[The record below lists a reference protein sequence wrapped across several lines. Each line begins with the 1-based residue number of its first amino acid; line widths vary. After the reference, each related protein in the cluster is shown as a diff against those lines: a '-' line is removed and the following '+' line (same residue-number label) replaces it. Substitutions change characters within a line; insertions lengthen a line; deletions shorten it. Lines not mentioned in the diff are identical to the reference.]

1 MKTYSFNGWLFL
13 DKPEG
18 LSSNKVLQ
26 TIRKLYGYPKGGFVG
41 TLDPLASGFLPVAIG
56 KATKAIKYL
65 EKDIVFNPKSSESYI
80 LLGKS
85 YEGIEDQDN
94 ALKYYEIAFTLIPHN
109 LELNYLIGKVSY
121 ELGLIEQYAEQI
133 SNLEILCETSC
144 KEIVKLKDLAE

>member
-1 MKTYSFNGWLFL
+1 MYMMLISQESHQIIRQTYKRLMKILLVTVIFLFPTIISASNSFYLSALNGFN
-13 DKPEG
+13 EE
-18 LSSNKVLQ
+18 N
-26 TIRKLYGYPKGGFVG
+26 FE
-41 TLDPLASGFLPVAIG
+41 
-56 KATKAIKYL
+56 KAIKYL

-85 YEGIEDQDN
+85 YEGLEDQDN

-144 KEIVKLKDLAE
+144 EEIVKLKDLAE

>member
-1 MKTYSFNGWLFL
+1 MMSISQESHQIIRQTYKRLMKILLVTVIFLYPTIIFASNSFYESALNVFNEENFE
-13 DKPEG
+13 K
-18 LSSNKVLQ
+18 
-26 TIRKLYGYPKGGFVG
+26 TIR
-41 TLDPLASGFLPVAIG
+41 
-56 KATKAIKYL
+56 YL
-65 EKDIVFNPKSSESYI
+65 EKEIVFNPKSSESYV

-85 YEGIEDQDN
+85 YEGLDDQDN

-144 KEIVKLKDLAE
+144 EEIVKLKDLAE

>member
-1 MKTYSFNGWLFL
+1 MYMMSISQESHQIIRQTYKRLMKILLVTVIFLLPTIISASNSFYASALNGFN
-13 DKPEG
+13 EE
-18 LSSNKVLQ
+18 N
-26 TIRKLYGYPKGGFVG
+26 FE
-41 TLDPLASGFLPVAIG
+41 
-56 KATKAIKYL
+56 KAIRYL

-85 YEGIEDQDN
+85 YEGLEDKYN

-133 SNLEILCETSC
+133 SNLEILCDASC
-144 KEIVKLKDLAE
+144 EEIVKLRDLAD

>member
-1 MKTYSFNGWLFL
+1 MYMMSISQESHQIIRQTYKRLMKILLVTVIFLYPTIIFASNSFYESALNGFNEENFE
-13 DKPEG
+13 K
-18 LSSNKVLQ
+18 
-26 TIRKLYGYPKGGFVG
+26 TIR
-41 TLDPLASGFLPVAIG
+41 
-56 KATKAIKYL
+56 YL
-65 EKDIVFNPKSSESYI
+65 EKEIVFNPKSSESYV

-85 YEGIEDQDN
+85 YEGLDDQNN

-144 KEIVKLKDLAE
+144 EEIVKLKDLAE

>member
-1 MKTYSFNGWLFL
+1 MYMMSISQ
-13 DKPEG
+13 E
-18 LSSNKVLQ
+18 SHQ
-26 TIRKLYGYPKGGFVG
+26 TIRQTYRRLMKILLVTVIFLLPTIISASNSFYASALNGFNEEN
-41 TLDPLASGFLPVAIG
+41 FE
-56 KATKAIKYL
+56 KAIKYL
-65 EKDIVFNPKSSESYI
+65 EKDIVFNPKSFESYI

-85 YEGIEDQDN
+85 YEGLEDQDN

-144 KEIVKLKDLAE
+144 EEIVKLKDLAE

>member
-1 MKTYSFNGWLFL
+1 MYMMSISQESHQINRQTYKRYMKILLVTVIFLYPTVIFASNSFYESALNGFN
-13 DKPEG
+13 EE
-18 LSSNKVLQ
+18 N
-26 TIRKLYGYPKGGFVG
+26 FE
-41 TLDPLASGFLPVAIG
+41 
-56 KATKAIKYL
+56 KAIKYL
-65 EKDIVFNPKSSESYI
+65 EKDIIFNPKSSESYI

-85 YEGIEDQDN
+85 YEGLEDKDN

-144 KEIVKLKDLAE
+144 EEIVKLKDLAE

>member
-1 MKTYSFNGWLFL
+1 MYMMSISQ
-13 DKPEG
+13 E
-18 LSSNKVLQ
+18 SHQ
-26 TIRKLYGYPKGGFVG
+26 TIRQTYRRLMKILLVTVIFLFPTIISASNSFYALALNGFNEEN
-41 TLDPLASGFLPVAIG
+41 FE
-56 KATKAIKYL
+56 KAIKYL

-144 KEIVKLKDLAE
+144 EEIVKLKDLAE

>member
-1 MKTYSFNGWLFL
+1 MMSISQESHQIIRQTYKRLMKVLLVITICILPTSIF
-13 DKPEG
+13 
-18 LSSNKVLQ
+18 SSN
-26 TIRKLYGYPKGGFVG
+26 RFY
-41 TLDPLASGFLPVAIG
+41 ASALNFFNEENFE
-56 KATKAIKYL
+56 KAIKYL
-65 EKDIVFNPKSSESYI
+65 EKDIIFNPKSSESYV

-85 YEGIEDQDN
+85 YEGLDDQNN

-144 KEIVKLKDLAE
+144 EEIVKLKDLAE

>member
-1 MKTYSFNGWLFL
+1 MYMMSISQ
-13 DKPEG
+13 E
-18 LSSNKVLQ
+18 SHQ
-26 TIRKLYGYPKGGFVG
+26 TIRQTYRRLMKILLVTVIFLFP
-41 TLDPLASGFLPVAIG
+41 TIISASNSFYESALNVFNEENFEKTIR
-56 KATKAIKYL
+56 YL
-65 EKDIVFNPKSSESYI
+65 EKEIVFNPKSSESYV

-85 YEGIEDQDN
+85 YEGLDDQNN

-144 KEIVKLKDLAE
+144 EEIVKLKDLAE

>member
-1 MKTYSFNGWLFL
+1 MMSISQESHQIIRQTYKRLMKILLVTVIFLYPTIIFASNSFYESALNVFNEENFE
-13 DKPEG
+13 K
-18 LSSNKVLQ
+18 
-26 TIRKLYGYPKGGFVG
+26 TIR
-41 TLDPLASGFLPVAIG
+41 
-56 KATKAIKYL
+56 YL
-65 EKDIVFNPKSSESYI
+65 EKEIVFNPKSYESYV

-85 YEGIEDQDN
+85 YEGLDDQNN

-144 KEIVKLKDLAE
+144 EEIVKLKDLAE

>member
-1 MKTYSFNGWLFL
+1 MYMMSISR
-13 DKPEG
+13 E
-18 LSSNKVLQ
+18 SHQ
-26 TIRKLYGYPKGGFVG
+26 TIRQTYRRLMKILLVTVIFLFPTIISASNSFYALALNGFNEEN
-41 TLDPLASGFLPVAIG
+41 FE
-56 KATKAIKYL
+56 KAIKYL

-85 YEGIEDQDN
+85 YEGLEDQDN

-144 KEIVKLKDLAE
+144 EEIVKLKDLAE

>member
-1 MKTYSFNGWLFL
+1 MYMMSISQ
-13 DKPEG
+13 E
-18 LSSNKVLQ
+18 SHQ
-26 TIRKLYGYPKGGFVG
+26 TIRQTYRRLMKILLVTVIFLFPTIISASNSFYALALNGFNEEN
-41 TLDPLASGFLPVAIG
+41 FE
-56 KATKAIKYL
+56 KAIKYL

-144 KEIVKLKDLAE
+144 EEIVKLRDLAE

>member
-1 MKTYSFNGWLFL
+1 MYMMSISQESHQIIRQTYKRLM
-13 DKPEG
+13 
-18 LSSNKVLQ
+18 KVLLVI
-26 TIRKLYGYPKGGFVG
+26 TICMLPTSIFTSNSFY
-41 TLDPLASGFLPVAIG
+41 ASALNVFNEENFE
-56 KATKAIKYL
+56 KAIKYL

-85 YEGIEDQDN
+85 YEGLEDQDN

-144 KEIVKLKDLAE
+144 EEIVKLKDLAE

>member
-1 MKTYSFNGWLFL
+1 MSTSQESHQIIRQTYKRLM
-13 DKPEG
+13 
-18 LSSNKVLQ
+18 KVLLVI
-26 TIRKLYGYPKGGFVG
+26 TICIFS
-41 TLDPLASGFLPVAIG
+41 TSIFASNSFYASALNVFNEENFE
-56 KATKAIKYL
+56 KAIKYL

-85 YEGIEDQDN
+85 YEGLEDQDN

-109 LELNYLIGKVSY
+109 LELNFLIGKVSY

-144 KEIVKLKDLAE
+144 EEIVKLKDLAE

>member
-1 MKTYSFNGWLFL
+1 MYMMLISQESHQIIRQTYKRLMKILLVTVIFLYPTIIFASYSFYESALNVFNEENFE
-13 DKPEG
+13 K
-18 LSSNKVLQ
+18 
-26 TIRKLYGYPKGGFVG
+26 TIR
-41 TLDPLASGFLPVAIG
+41 
-56 KATKAIKYL
+56 YL
-65 EKDIVFNPKSSESYI
+65 EKEIVFNPKSSESYV

-85 YEGIEDQDN
+85 YEGLDDQNN

-144 KEIVKLKDLAE
+144 EEIVKLKDLAE

>member
-1 MKTYSFNGWLFL
+1 MYMMSISQESHQIIRQTYKRLMKILLVTVIFLLPTNISASNSFYASALNGFN
-13 DKPEG
+13 EE
-18 LSSNKVLQ
+18 N
-26 TIRKLYGYPKGGFVG
+26 FE
-41 TLDPLASGFLPVAIG
+41 
-56 KATKAIKYL
+56 KAIRYL

-85 YEGIEDQDN
+85 YEGLEDKDN

-144 KEIVKLKDLAE
+144 EEIVKLKDLAE

>member
-1 MKTYSFNGWLFL
+1 MSTSQESHQIIQQTYKRLM
-13 DKPEG
+13 
-18 LSSNKVLQ
+18 KVLLVI
-26 TIRKLYGYPKGGFVG
+26 TICILPTSIFASNSFYAPALNGFNEEN
-41 TLDPLASGFLPVAIG
+41 FE
-56 KATKAIKYL
+56 KAIKYL

-85 YEGIEDQDN
+85 YEGLEDQDN

>member
-1 MKTYSFNGWLFL
+1 MYMMSISQESHQIIRQTYKRLM
-13 DKPEG
+13 
-18 LSSNKVLQ
+18 KVLLVI
-26 TIRKLYGYPKGGFVG
+26 TICSLPTSIF
-41 TLDPLASGFLPVAIG
+41 ASNSFYASAMNVFN
-56 KATKAIKYL
+56 KENFEKAIRYL

-85 YEGIEDQDN
+85 YEGLEDQDN

-109 LELNYLIGKVSY
+109 LELNFLIGKVSY

-144 KEIVKLKDLAE
+144 EEIVKLKDLAE

>member
-1 MKTYSFNGWLFL
+1 MKILLLTVIFLYPTIIFASNSFYESALNVFNEENFE
-13 DKPEG
+13 K
-18 LSSNKVLQ
+18 
-26 TIRKLYGYPKGGFVG
+26 TIR
-41 TLDPLASGFLPVAIG
+41 
-56 KATKAIKYL
+56 YL
-65 EKDIVFNPKSSESYI
+65 EKEIVFNPKSSESYI

-85 YEGIEDQDN
+85 YEGLEDQNN

-144 KEIVKLKDLAE
+144 EEIVKLKDLAE

>member
-1 MKTYSFNGWLFL
+1 MMSISQESHQIIRQTYKRLMKILLVTVIFLLPTIISASNSFYALALNGFN
-13 DKPEG
+13 EE
-18 LSSNKVLQ
+18 N
-26 TIRKLYGYPKGGFVG
+26 FE
-41 TLDPLASGFLPVAIG
+41 
-56 KATKAIKYL
+56 KAIKYL

-85 YEGIEDQDN
+85 YEGLEDQDN

-109 LELNYLIGKVSY
+109 LELNFLIGKVSY

-144 KEIVKLKDLAE
+144 EEIVKLKDLAE

>member
-1 MKTYSFNGWLFL
+1 MYMMSISQESHQIIRQTYKRLMKILLVTVIFLYPTIIFASNSFYESALNGFNEENFE
-13 DKPEG
+13 K
-18 LSSNKVLQ
+18 
-26 TIRKLYGYPKGGFVG
+26 TIR
-41 TLDPLASGFLPVAIG
+41 
-56 KATKAIKYL
+56 YL

-85 YEGIEDQDN
+85 YEGLEDQDN

-109 LELNYLIGKVSY
+109 LELNFLIGKASY

-144 KEIVKLKDLAE
+144 EEIVKLKDLAE

>member
-1 MKTYSFNGWLFL
+1 MYMMSISRESHQIIRQIYKSLMKILLVTVIFLFPTIISASNSFYALALNGFN
-13 DKPEG
+13 EE
-18 LSSNKVLQ
+18 N
-26 TIRKLYGYPKGGFVG
+26 FE
-41 TLDPLASGFLPVAIG
+41 
-56 KATKAIKYL
+56 KAIKYL

-85 YEGIEDQDN
+85 YEGLEDQDN

-144 KEIVKLKDLAE
+144 EEIVKLKDLAE

>member
-1 MKTYSFNGWLFL
+1 MMSISQESHQIIRQTYKRLMKILLVTVIFLYPTIIFASNSFYESALNVFNEENFE
-13 DKPEG
+13 K
-18 LSSNKVLQ
+18 
-26 TIRKLYGYPKGGFVG
+26 TIR
-41 TLDPLASGFLPVAIG
+41 
-56 KATKAIKYL
+56 YL

-85 YEGIEDQDN
+85 YEGLEDQDN

-144 KEIVKLKDLAE
+144 EEIVKLKNLAE

>member
-1 MKTYSFNGWLFL
+1 MYMMSISQ
-13 DKPEG
+13 E
-18 LSSNKVLQ
+18 SHQ
-26 TIRKLYGYPKGGFVG
+26 TIRQTYRRLMKILLVTVIFLFPTIISASNSFYALALNGFNEEN
-41 TLDPLASGFLPVAIG
+41 FE
-56 KATKAIKYL
+56 KAIKYL

-109 LELNYLIGKVSY
+109 LELNFLIGKVSY

-144 KEIVKLKDLAE
+144 EEIVKLKDLAE

>member
-1 MKTYSFNGWLFL
+1 MYMMSISR
-13 DKPEG
+13 E
-18 LSSNKVLQ
+18 SHQ
-26 TIRKLYGYPKGGFVG
+26 TIRQTYRRLMKILLVTVIFLFPTIISASNSFYALALNGFNEEN
-41 TLDPLASGFLPVAIG
+41 FE
-56 KATKAIKYL
+56 KAIKYL

-109 LELNYLIGKVSY
+109 LELNFLIGKVSY

-144 KEIVKLKDLAE
+144 EEIVKLKDLAE

>member
-1 MKTYSFNGWLFL
+1 MYMMSISQ
-13 DKPEG
+13 E
-18 LSSNKVLQ
+18 SHQ
-26 TIRKLYGYPKGGFVG
+26 TIRQTYRRLMKILLVTVIFLFPTIISASNSFYALALNGFNEEN
-41 TLDPLASGFLPVAIG
+41 FE
-56 KATKAIKYL
+56 KAIKYL

-85 YEGIEDQDN
+85 YEGLEDKNN

-109 LELNYLIGKVSY
+109 LELNFLIGKVSY

-144 KEIVKLKDLAE
+144 EEIVKLKDLAE

>member
-1 MKTYSFNGWLFL
+1 MYMMLISQESHQIIRQTYKRLMKILLVTVIFLFPTIISASNSFYVSALNGFN
-13 DKPEG
+13 EE
-18 LSSNKVLQ
+18 N
-26 TIRKLYGYPKGGFVG
+26 FE
-41 TLDPLASGFLPVAIG
+41 
-56 KATKAIKYL
+56 KAIKYL

-85 YEGIEDQDN
+85 YEGLEDQDN

-144 KEIVKLKDLAE
+144 EEIVKLKDLAE